1 MAEQHHEDDSAGKK
15 KPNRLSRKRVAE
27 PDKSETE
34 AEVIESS
41 QDTKSRTKR
50 QANWTTRET
59 NSLITNVLANYDIL
73 QANHSGS
80 ERTETEK
87 TRVWGTIVDA
97 VNA

>member
-1 MAEQHHEDDSAGKK
+1 MAEHQHEDDAGDKK
-15 KPNRLSRKRVAE
+15 KANMLSRKHAAVPE
-27 PDKSETE
+27 KSDVKG
-34 AEVIESS
+34 EVIESS
-41 QDTKSRTKR
+41 QDAKGRTKR

-73 QANHSGS
+73 HANHSGS

-87 TRVWGTIVDA
+87 ARVWGTVVDA